1 MKSEQELL
9 QAINGGSKVAM
20 RELYERYSGYAM
32 AVGLRYMA
40 DADAVKDV
48 LQDSF
53 VKIFTSIEAFEY
65 RGEGSLK
72 AWVLRIVANEAL
84 TQLRKLHRF
93 SVTQEIPDM
102 PDEPLPEVEQ
112 VPMSVIMQFIERL
125 PVGYRTV
132 FNLFV
137 FEQRS
142 HKEIAFLLGI
152 KENSSASQYFRAKNM
167 LAKMIDEY
175 KKTAKI

>member
-9 QAINGGSKVAM
+9 QAINGGNRAAM
-20 RELYERYSGYAM
+20 CELYDRYSGYAM

-40 DADAVKDV
+40 DADSVKDV

-53 VKIFTSIEAFEY
+53 VKIFTGISAFEY

-72 AWVLRIVANEAL
+72 AWVLRVVANESL
-84 TQLRKLHRF
+84 TQLRKYHHF
-93 SVTQEIPDM
+93 TVTDDMPDM
-102 PDEPLPEVEQ
+102 PDENIPDTED
-112 VPMSVIMQFIERL
+112 VPMSVIMQMIERL

-142 HKEIAFLLGI
+142 HKEIALLLGI
-152 KENSSASQYFRAKNM
+152 KENSSASQYFRAKKM
-167 LAKMIDEY
+167 LTKMIEEY
-175 KKTAKI
+175 KITIKI